1 MAFELYEKN
10 WHTLPIRGVLF
21 DLDGLILDTEILYS
35 RFWMEA
41 CHYYGFPMTYQQ
53 SLSMRALD
61 RRKGAAMLE
70 HFFGPT
76 IDYLQVRTKR
86 VEMMEEF
93 VDQNGVGLKPG
104 IRELLA
110 YLKEQ
115 NIATAITS
123 SSPIP
128 RIQKYLGFHG
138 LENSFHQ
145 LCSGRDVPL
154 GKPAPDIYLAGAA
167 ALGLRPGEC
176 LALEDAPSGI
186 RSAHD
191 AGCFTV
197 MIPDQDQPSDET
209 RALLHGKADSLLDI
223 IDILKL
229 LNNT

>member
-1 MAFELYEKN
+1 MAYTLYEN
-10 WHTLPIRGVLF
+10 ATRPIRGVLF

-41 CHYYGFPMTYQQ
+41 CHFYGFPMTYEQ
-53 SLSMRALD
+53 SLTMRALD

-70 HFFGPT
+70 HYFGPG
-76 IDYLQVRTKR
+76 IDYLKTRTKR
-86 VEMMEEF
+86 VELMEEF
-93 VDQNGVGLKPG
+93 VDAHGVGLKPG

-110 YLKEQ
+110 FLDDQ
-115 NIATAITS
+115 GIATAITS

-138 LENSFHQ
+138 LENSFHK

-167 ALGLRPGEC
+167 ALGLRPQEC

-191 AGCFTV
+191 AGCYTV
-197 MIPDQDQPSDET
+197 MVPDQDQPSQET
-209 RALLHGKADSLLDI
+209 QALLHGKADSLLDV
-223 IDILKL
+223 IDMLRIL
-229 LNNT
+229 NRT